1 MVHKNYKW
9 NISKEKGQNL
19 IFKNIE
25 LILKE
30 KREEI
35 MEIDELLT
43 ILNMR
48 TRSIDILNN
57 NKKKNII
64 NYIKV
69 VFGGI
74 INFIDS
80 YEEFLYFKK
89 GKKEFVKLNKLELSE
104 WIIVE

>member
-25 LILKE
+25 IILKE
-30 KREEI
+30 KHEEI

-48 TRSIDILNN
+48 TRHIDILNN

-74 INFIDS
+74 VNFIDH

-89 GKKEFVKLNKLELSE
+89 EKKEFVKLNKLELSE

>member
-9 NISKEKGQNL
+9 NISKEKGQKL

-30 KREEI
+30 KHQEI
-35 MEIDELLT
+35 MEINELLT

-48 TRSIDILNN
+48 TRNIDILNN

-74 INFIDS
+74 VNFIDS

-89 GKKEFVKLNKLELSE
+89 EKKEFVKLNKLELSE

>member
-48 TRSIDILNN
+48 TRNIDILNN

-64 NYIKV
+64 NYIKI

-74 INFIDS
+74 VNFIDS
-80 YEEFLYFKK
+80 YEDFLYFKK
-89 GKKEFVKLNKLELSE
+89 EKKEFVKLNKLELSE

>member
-48 TRSIDILNN
+48 TRNIDILNN

-74 INFIDS
+74 VNFIDS
-80 YEEFLYFKK
+80 YEDFLYFKK
-89 GKKEFVKLNKLELSE
+89 EKKEFVKLNKLELSE